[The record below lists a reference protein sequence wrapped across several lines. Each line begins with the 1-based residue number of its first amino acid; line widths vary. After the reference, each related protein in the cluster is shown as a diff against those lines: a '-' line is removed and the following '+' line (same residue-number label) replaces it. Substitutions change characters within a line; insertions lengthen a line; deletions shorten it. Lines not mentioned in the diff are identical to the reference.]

1 METIAHLVKR
11 FNQGLQIDCRLPKGI
26 SVLNPFQDNE
36 LVLEWSEAFYGRF
49 YSDMASRRLILG
61 INPGRLGAG
70 QTGIPF
76 TDTKRLYEYCG
87 IGSPENLV
95 HETSSAFVYRMIQAF
110 GGASVFYRQCLV
122 SSICPLGFVSIK
134 NGKPVNFNYY
144 DSPVLQKA
152 VTPFIIRCLEEQ
164 LSWPIDRDEV
174 YCLGTGKNLTF
185 LNELN
190 AARGWFKR
198 IVPLEHPRYIMQY
211 RSSQVEQYIT
221 KYLQVLS
228 TS

>member
-1 METIAHLVKR
+1 LETIAHLVKL

-36 LVLEWSEAFYGRF
+36 LVLEWCEAFYGRF
-49 YSDMASRRLILG
+49 YSDTASRRLILG

-76 TDTKRLYEYCG
+76 TDTKRLYECCG

-95 HETSSAFVYRMIQAF
+95 HETSSAFVYRMIEAF
-110 GGASVFYRQCLV
+110 GGASAFYSQFLV

-134 NGKPVNFNYY
+134 NGKPLNFNYY

-152 VTPFIIRCLEEQ
+152 VTPFIIRCLEVQ
-164 LSWPIDRDEV
+164 LSWPIERDEV
-174 YCLGTGKNLTF
+174 YCLGTVKNLKF
-185 LNELN
+185 LTELN

-211 RSSQVEQYIT
+211 KSSQVEPYIA
-221 KYLQVLS
+221 KYLQAFGAF
-228 TS
+228 